1 MKKILLEACVE
12 TFEEAIL
19 AERRGAG
26 RLELCSQLKLD
37 GLSPGFELTQQ
48 IVEKVNIPVKVMI
61 RPRGGNF
68 VYTKS
73 ELEEMQSE
81 IKSFKQLKIR
91 GVVFGILD
99 QRNKLNLNQ
108 IKELAKLAF
117 PLEVTI
123 HKAIDQT
130 PDLLESVLELV
141 QIPTITSILTSG
153 GAQTA
158 REGNEDLKKM
168 IQTAGTFL
176 TIIPAGRITNQNF
189 SEIHNLIGASEYHG
203 RRIVGS
209 L

>member
-48 IVEKVNIPVKVMI
+48 VVEKVTIPVKVMI

-189 SEIHNLIGASEYHG
+189 SEIHNFIGASEYHG